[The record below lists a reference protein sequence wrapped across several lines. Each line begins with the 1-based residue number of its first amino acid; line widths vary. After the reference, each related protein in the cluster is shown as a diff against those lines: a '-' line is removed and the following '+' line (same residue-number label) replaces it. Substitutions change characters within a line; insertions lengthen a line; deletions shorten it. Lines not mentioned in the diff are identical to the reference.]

1 MDLKN
6 IFHEENCL
14 LLKESSKTEALSEMI
29 ESLCSAGYVDNGEDL
44 QREIF
49 YREQLMS
56 TGIGMG
62 IAVPHVRYRG
72 VTEPVA
78 ALGIAAKGIDDYE
91 SIDNDPVTL
100 VVMII
105 VGENQHKLH
114 IRLLSRIM
122 ERLKDSG
129 RRESLIAA
137 ASGAEIFRLITG
149 EGND

>member
-14 LLKESSKTEALSEMI
+14 ILQESTKTEALMEMM
-29 ESLCSAGYVDNGEDL
+29 DNLTSSGKVADGDDL

-62 IAVPHVRYRG
+62 IGVPHVRFKG

-78 ALGIAAKGIDDYE
+78 ALGISPAGIEDYE
-91 SIDNDPVTL
+91 SIDNDPVKL
-100 VVMII
+100 VIMII
-105 VGENQHKLH
+105 VGENQQKQH
-114 IRLLSRIM
+114 IRLLSQIM
-122 ERLKDSG
+122 ERLKDKGQKGGPPECSLFRKRDLFPDSG
-129 RRESLIAA
+129 CVR
-137 ASGAEIFRLITG
+137 
-149 EGND
+149 

>member
-6 IFHEENCL
+6 IFHKENCL
-14 LLKESSKTEALSEMI
+14 ILQEKTKTEALHEMI
-29 ESLCSAGYVDNGEDL
+29 ESLTSAGHVTDPEEL

-62 IAVPHVRYRG
+62 IAVPHVRYKG

-78 ALGIAAKGIDDYE
+78 ALGISHGGIEDYE
-91 SIDNDPVTL
+91 SIDNEPVFL

-105 VGENQHKLH
+105 VGENQHKQH
-114 IRLLSRIM
+114 IRLLSQIM
-122 ERLKDSG
+122 EKLKDND
-129 RRESLIAA
+129 RRTALFAA
-137 ASGAEIFRLITG
+137 QTG
-149 EGND
+149 EEIYNLMTGTGDE